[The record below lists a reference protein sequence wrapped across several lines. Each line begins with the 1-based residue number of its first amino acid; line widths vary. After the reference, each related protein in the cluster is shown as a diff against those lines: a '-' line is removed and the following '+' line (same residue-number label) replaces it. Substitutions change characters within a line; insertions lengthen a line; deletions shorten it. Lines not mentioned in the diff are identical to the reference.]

1 MLTLRYISASASSA
15 RAIGLTVREQIIG
28 LTGDPKREMALAVL
42 SYDDTTKIL
51 SLVTA
56 EGPRALLQLGGPPK
70 AITLSPSRL
79 ELAWIDHEGQLVVYD
94 YNKDKELHRAHPSEL
109 P

>member
-1 MLTLRYISASASSA
+1 
-15 RAIGLTVREQIIG
+15 
-28 LTGDPKREMALAVL
+28 MALAVL
-42 SYDDTTKIL
+42 TRHLHTNVL

-94 YNKDKELHRAHPSEL
+94 YNKDKELHRFHPSEL